1 MADVAPTPPAA
12 PFTGE
17 ARTARAQWQTPLDER
32 TEQLLPPRPISD
44 SHQVAARMAAVQRA
58 LDEAEKTAL
67 REELIIVQRQAR
79 SDVLQERFAGLET
92 QRSLEAQLINAKAEL
107 LVSGRARTFASPQA
121 QVFQPGFRPA
131 RFWIYRA
138 PNRIVSPCAGIKIH
152 HAFEIHVSVESRTW

>member
-58 LDEAEKTAL
+58 LDEAEKMAL

-79 SDVLQERFAGLET
+79 SDVLQEHFAGLET

-107 LVSGRARTFASPQA
+107 LLVQRARTAGTPRVAQQA
-121 QVFQPGFRPA
+121 AAPPA
-131 RFWIYRA
+131 APPAAPRA
-138 PNRIVSPCAGIKIH
+138 A
-152 HAFEIHVSVESRTW
+152 